1 MLKSDYSAAAAS
13 VVRVLWGAHVESVD
27 ELRAHQSGQPRNRV
41 TSFLGEST
49 YTAQGFPGP
58 SLGKHETSLAPCP
71 QTESADSV
79 QFW

>member
-1 MLKSDYSAAAAS
+1 MFKSDYSAAAAS
-13 VVRVLWGAHVESVD
+13 VVCVLWGLESVD
-27 ELRAHQSGQPRNRV
+27 ERRAHQSGQPGNRV
-41 TSFLGEST
+41 ASSLGEST
-49 YTAQGFPGP
+49 YTAQGFPGS